1 MKSRLL
7 TFLLLFT
14 VFFLS
19 ARAQTNVLHK
29 LDWKEDTGNESCGLM
44 FDGCSYNNSGFPV
57 FYQQIPLESNV
68 TISKVLITEAV
79 YIPLDSISK
88 TNLQLSIE
96 LNDDATL
103 QIEYLTAS
111 KKRFAQLSILP
122 FRMNPQNGK
131 VECLVSFNLDYEY
144 DYPSENYKTDNQNRS
159 YVSHSVLASGTWAR
173 VAVYQAGIQK
183 ITYGELASMGLPIPI
198 LADKIRV
205 FGNGGKILP
214 ENTNDARPD
223 DLKEIS
229 IYVEENGDGMINEAD
244 DYILFYG
251 ESVNTWTYN
260 TISHAYAHQGNY
272 YNDYSCYFINIS
284 DSAGKRVESISSDTA
299 TADVNV
305 DQFQDYAFH
314 ELDSVNL
321 LLSGKNWYG
330 EVFNSQLVQTI
341 HFNFPNISDTN
352 YATLK
357 VTLAARSYDTSYFH
371 ITACGET
378 TDMTFA
384 AVDENVNADYVRS
397 AIVRDTILPLSSNM
411 DVKIEYEKRIENS
424 SGFLDYIEWN
434 VTRSLIFTGGQMS
447 FRNSETLNAGMAN
460 FQIKEVNAGNRLW
473 DVNDPAHVKEISL
486 SIVGSDAS
494 FKRETDSLHEYVLFD
509 GTQFFVPVFLD
520 LVQNQD
526 LHFTSFPDM
535 IIVTHP
541 DFLEQADRLA
551 EFHRENDGLDV
562 MVVEPQIIYNE
573 FSSGMQDPTA
583 IRDFIRML
591 YVRAGGDS
599 LLFPQYVLL
608 FGDGSY
614 DMKNRINPNTNFI
627 PTYQT
632 LNSTTPTGSFV
643 SDDYFGLLDDNEG
656 PNAMGLVD
664 AGVGRL
670 PVTTVDEANVVVDK
684 ILRYSSNVDL
694 LPPSSNPSPDQI
706 SNFDSWRNEIAFIAD
721 DEDGNMHFKQAE
733 TLVKIKDSLN
743 KELNVNKIYLDA
755 FQQVHTSNGNSYPAA
770 HDKIN
775 SQVEKGALIIN
786 YTGHGGVTGLS
797 EEGVVK
803 ISDIDKWKNYYN
815 LIVLITATCEF
826 SRYDNPAEVSAGEH
840 VLLNDVGGGA
850 ALFST
855 VRVAYAYSNMIINS
869 NILIAA
875 FEPGSTCRL
884 GDIIRIGKVRS
895 GTGVYIQNFT
905 LLGDPAMKLAIP
917 QYKVYTTGLQGDS
930 LEPGSDTIYAGQKIL
945 INGFITDANGNI
957 LPDFNGEIYPVVFDK
972 PAIKYTLRN
981 DIQSNVAPFST
992 QEDIL
997 FKGRSSVTNGLFSFT
1012 FTLPKDVSFR
1022 TGNAKFSYY
1031 AKSMNNDAAGYY
1043 NDFALVNNGIQTAGD
1058 GKGPDIDLFIND
1070 RSFISNGITGNDP
1083 KLIADLKD
1091 DDGINFF
1098 GVGMGHDILMVLD
1111 DDFANPCILNDF
1123 YEPAM
1128 DSSGKGTIYYS
1139 FSDLSEGP
1147 HKLWLKC
1154 WDVLNFS
1161 SEAEISFIVR
1171 ENHDISLNHVE
1182 VFPNPMLNE
1191 VQFCFDRNK
1200 TTGKEWVEIIIH
1212 SVDGKTI
1219 QTLEQELSGSPEIS
1233 TCIKW
1238 DGSMQNGENAP
1249 TGLYLYT
1256 LKITDDTG
1264 NHIQYSGKIAK
1275 VE

>member
-7 TFLLLFT
+7 IFLLLFT
-14 VFFLS
+14 VHFLS
-19 ARAQTNVLHK
+19 ARAQTNIHYS
-29 LDWKEDTGNESCGLM
+29 LDWKENTGIEPCGLM
-44 FDGCSYNNSGFPV
+44 FEGCSFNHTGFPV
-57 FYQQIPLESNV
+57 FYKQIPLEPNA
-68 TISKVLITEAV
+68 TISNVLITDAV

-88 TNLQLSIE
+88 KNSLLSIE
-96 LNDDATL
+96 LNEYATP

-122 FRMNPQNGK
+122 FRMNPQNSK
-131 VECLVSFNLDYEY
+131 IECLVSFNLGYENDY
-144 DYPSENYKTDNQNRS
+144 SSANNKTGDQNRS
-159 YVSHSVLASGTWAR
+159 YASHSVLASGNWAR
-173 VAVYQAGIQK
+173 VAVYQTGIQK
-183 ITYGELASMGLPIPI
+183 ITYGELASMGLSTPII
-198 LADKIRV
+198 ADKIRV

-214 ENTNDARPD
+214 ENTSDARPD
-223 DLKEIS
+223 DLREIS
-229 IYVEENGDGMINEAD
+229 VFVEENGDGMINEAD
-244 DYILFYG
+244 DYILFYA
-251 ESVNTWTYN
+251 ESVNTWIYN
-260 TISHAYAHQGNY
+260 TMSHAYLHQSNY

-284 DSAGKRVESISSDTA
+284 DSIGKRIESIAGDTA
-299 TADVNV
+299 TADVNI

-314 ELDSVNL
+314 DLDSINL
-321 LLSGKNWYG
+321 ILSGKNWFG
-330 EVFNSQLVQTI
+330 EVFNSQLVHTI
-341 HFNFPNISDTN
+341 HFNFPNISDSN
-352 YATLK
+352 LAMLK
-357 VTLAARSYDTSYFH
+357 VSLAARSFDSSYFH
-371 ITACGET
+371 ITACGKT
-378 TDMTFA
+378 TDQTFA

-397 AIVRDTILPLSSNM
+397 AIARDTMLPLSSNM
-411 DVKIEYEKRIENS
+411 DVNIEYEKRIENS

-447 FRNSETLNAGMAN
+447 FRNSETLNTGEAC
-460 FQIKEVNAGNRLW
+460 FQIKEVNTGTRLW
-473 DVNDPAHVKEISL
+473 DVSDPAHVKEIPL
-486 SIVGSDAS
+486 SILGTDAS

-509 GTQFFVPVFLD
+509 ETQFFVPASLG

-541 DFLEQADRLA
+541 DFLDQANRLA
-551 EFHRENDGLDV
+551 EFHRVNDGLDV
-562 MVVEPQIIYNE
+562 LVVEPQLIYNE

-583 IRDFIRML
+583 IRDFVRML

-614 DMKNRINPNTNFI
+614 DMKSRINPNTNFI

-632 LNSTTPTGSFV
+632 LNSITPTSSFV

-656 PNAMGLVD
+656 TNAMGLVD

-684 ILRYSSNVDL
+684 ILRYCSNVDL

-706 SNFDSWRNEIAFIAD
+706 SNFGSWRNEIAFIAD
-721 DEDGNMHFKQAE
+721 DEDGNLHFKQAE
-733 TLVKIKDSLN
+733 GLVKIKDSLN
-743 KELNVNKIYLDA
+743 KVLNVSKIYLDA
-755 FQQVHTSNGNSYPAA
+755 FQQVHTSGGNSYPAA
-770 HDKIN
+770 HDKIS

-786 YTGHGGVTGLS
+786 YTGHGGTTGLS

-840 VLLNDVGGGA
+840 VLLNDAGGGA

-869 NILIAA
+869 NVLNAV

-917 QYKVYTTGLQGDS
+917 QYQIYTTQLQGDS
-930 LEPGSDTIYAGQKIL
+930 LEPGSDTLYAGQKIS
-945 INGFITDANGNI
+945 INGFIADASGAI
-957 LPDFNGEIYPVVFDK
+957 LPDFSGEIYPVVFDK

-981 DIQSNVAPFST
+981 DIQSNVAPFIT

-997 FKGRSSVTNGLFSFT
+997 FKGRASVTNGLFSFT
-1012 FTLPKDVSFR
+1012 FTLPQDVSFR

-1031 AKSMNNDAAGYY
+1031 AKSLNNDATGYY

-1098 GVGMGHDILMVLD
+1098 GAGMGHDILMVLD
-1111 DDFANPCILNDF
+1111 DDFANPCVLNNF
-1123 YEPAM
+1123 YEPTL
-1128 DSSGKGTIYYS
+1128 DSSEKGTIYYS
-1139 FSDLSEGP
+1139 FSDLSEGT

-1200 TTGKEWVEIIIH
+1200 TTGKQWVEISIH

-1219 QTLEQELSGSPEIS
+1219 NTIEKALIGSSEIA
-1233 TCIKW
+1233 TCVTW

-1264 NHIQYSGKIAK
+1264 DHLQYAGKIAK